1 MLNLRKRMA
10 DDYNP
15 DVVNALNA
23 QKRAQNLLSY
33 GYAPIVDPVDETFV
47 PMVIIPKKVEP
58 TPYEAETM
66 PYDMQDTNLEQQRLM
81 PSSPK
86 AKFEFISTAYGADK
100 FPGST
105 VPSDGFNM
113 QTIVQK
119 GKQTYKDIKEDYN
132 FVSDIWGP
140 YYQTDD
146 SLLKNS
152 LAIGRLSTNWKVP
165 EDALPAIDT
174 AASIFEGD
182 SGYTKLDIQDMLG
195 KVGQIESQYESKVQ
209 KNNGPARSYWQ
220 VEPTTALDLLKN
232 SKAIFGTKFE
242 NTFHQYAQENKSARE
257 VLSSRTEKQI
267 RDLLLKD
274 DRLAA
279 TLAAGK
285 IIATT
290 KKK

>member
-1 MLNLRKRMA
+1 MA

-47 PMVIIPKKVEP
+47 PMAIIPKKVEP

-119 GKQTYKDIKEDYN
+119 GKQIYKDFKENYN
-132 FVSDIWGP
+132 EDHKFVNDIWGP
-140 YYQTDD
+140 HYQTDN

-174 AASIFEGD
+174 AATIFEED

-195 KVGQIESQYESKVQ
+195 KVGQIESQYKTKVQ
-209 KNNGPARSYWQ
+209 KDNGPARSYWQ
-220 VEPTTALDLLKN
+220 VEPKTALDLLKN
-232 SKAIFGTKFE
+232 SKAIFGPKFE
-242 NTFHQYAQENKSARE
+242 KNFHQYAQEKKSARE
-257 VLSSRTEKQI
+257 VLSSRTEEQI